1 MSDEDREAL
10 AEAAR
15 AELACGTAW
24 YIPTGESITDALLPV
39 VDRCARRRAAEELRK
54 VSVVLDQVDELFTVA
69 DMLRDRADALEAE

>member
-39 VDRCARRRAAEELRK
+39 VDRCARRRAAEELR
-54 VSVVLDQVDELFTVA
+54 
-69 DMLRDRADALEAE
+69 